1 MVSFINNPS
10 EITTWIGSKQRQGI
24 NVKSTSKFNV
34 ETTLI
39 LVDSKNQFCS
49 YIMMLEILKSLY

>member
-1 MVSFINNPS
+1 MLEKLKLFINV
-10 EITTWIGSKQRQGI
+10 EKIIVFQQQKQRQFI

-39 LVDSKNQFCS
+39 LGW
-49 YIMMLEILKSLY
+49 L

>member
-1 MVSFINNPS
+1 M
-10 EITTWIGSKQRQGI
+10 SKQRQFN

-39 LVDSKNQFCS
+39 LGWLQNTTLLLLCEAWK
-49 YIMMLEILKSLY
+49 IKILILMLKR